1 MKKFAA
7 YLLWFLLIAVLP
19 LMACSNDG
27 MTEAVAGSFDVQFEC
42 PSLIEVAKGG
52 EYTFQVTGSNKP
64 AESDVI
70 ILESTGGISYTCV
83 LVSVSENSF
92 TIKLADGCESGTYRV
107 FVKRGDRKKQ
117 IGTTYINIVE
127 GIGFTPD
134 AGTRCTGWY
143 RQPTV
148 RCRVLWYRTV

>member
-27 MTEAVAGSFDVQFEC
+27 MTEAVADSFDVQFEC

-70 ILESTGGISYTCV
+70 ILESTGGN
-83 LVSVSENSF
+83 LVYVSAGECF
-92 TIKLADGCESGTYRV
+92 G
-107 FVKRGDRKKQ
+107 KQ
-117 IGTTYINIVE
+117 FYHK
-127 GIGFTPD
+127 
-134 AGTRCTGWY
+134 A
-143 RQPTV
+143 
-148 RCRVLWYRTV
+148 CRRM